1 MFTRPSHAAAWVG
14 REDIAMSEQT
24 VLYTAGSDHIGEI
37 VLNRPAALNAYT
49 SRMCRELVAA
59 LDSYQKDDRLRCLII
74 TGGGRAFCAGGDI
87 RGGDEEH
94 DDYLD
99 RQLGHA
105 VQMREG
111 MHRVITALHR
121 MDKPVIAMIN
131 GPAVAGGLALA
142 LACDLRIAGDAAK
155 LGDTSGR
162 FGLLPDEGGAWL
174 FPRVMGLDRAL
185 KMSWLAQS
193 YSAAE
198 ALTLGL
204 VTEVVPQNKL
214 HDYTRELAAAI
225 AARAPVATRLVKS
238 MMRHGL
244 DSTLERALNDAA
256 MAVMIVNPTADVQ
269 EGVRAFAE
277 KREPR
282 FLGK

>member
-1 MFTRPSHAAAWVG
+1 MTG
-14 REDIAMSEQT
+14 QT
-24 VLYTAGSDHIGEI
+24 ILYTAGSDHIGEL

-49 SRMCRELVAA
+49 SRMCSELVDA
-59 LDSYQKDDRLRCLII
+59 LDAYQRDDRLRCLII
-74 TGGGRAFCAGGDI
+74 TGAGRAFCAGGDV

-94 DDYLD
+94 DDYLH
-99 RQLGHA
+99 RQLGYA

-121 MDKPVIAMIN
+121 MDKPVIAMVN
-131 GPAVAGGLALA
+131 GHAVAGGLALA
-142 LACDLRIAGDAAK
+142 LACDLRIAGADAK

-174 FPRVMGLDRAL
+174 FPRAMGLDRAL
-185 KMSWLAQS
+185 KMSWLAEI
-193 YSAAE
+193 YSAEE
-198 ALTLGL
+198 ALALGL

-214 HDYTRELAAAI
+214 HDHTRELAAAI
-225 AARAPVATRLVKS
+225 AARAPIATRLVKS

-256 MAVMIVNPTADVQ
+256 MAVMIANPTADVQ

-282 FLGK
+282 FQGK

>member
-1 MFTRPSHAAAWVG
+1 MFWRSSHAVTWDG
-14 REDIAMSEQT
+14 REDIAMGEQT
-24 VLYTAGSDHIGEI
+24 VLYTAGSDHIAEL
-37 VLNRPAALNAYT
+37 VLNRPSALNAYT
-49 SRMCRELVAA
+49 SRMCRELVDA
-59 LDSYQKDDRLRCLII
+59 LDAYQADDRLRCLII
-74 TGGGRAFCAGGDI
+74 TGAGRAFCAGGDI
-87 RGGDEEH
+87 SGGDEEH
-94 DDYLD
+94 DNYLE

-111 MHRVITALHR
+111 MHRVIATLHR

-142 LACDLRIAGDAAK
+142 LACDLRIAGNSAK

-174 FPRVMGLDRAL
+174 FPRAMGLDRAL
-185 KMSWLAQS
+185 KMSWLAQV

-198 ALTLGL
+198 ALALGL
-204 VTEVVPQNKL
+204 VTEVVPQEQL
-214 HDYTRELAAAI
+214 RDHTRALASAI
-225 AARAPVATRLVKS
+225 AAKAPIATRLVKT

-256 MAVMIVNPTADVQ
+256 MAVMIANPTEDVR

-282 FLGK
+282 FQGK